1 MMQPKV
7 HNNFISRHTD
17 IIVALGVI
25 SIVIMMII
33 PLPTSLL
40 DVLIVFNITCSLTIL
55 LVSMYNKE
63 PLDFSVF
70 PSILLIMT
78 LYRLALN
85 ISSTRLIL
93 LNADAGEVI
102 EQFGNFV
109 VGGNAFVG
117 FVIFLILVIIQFI
130 VITKGA
136 ERVAEVAARFTLDA
150 MPGKQ
155 MSIDADLNAGL
166 ITEDQARQRRTKI
179 QREADFYGAM
189 DGASKFVK
197 GDAIASIIIT
207 IINIVCGMAIGML
220 QRKMGGIAEVAQ
232 TYTLLTVGDGLVSQ
246 IPALLL
252 STATGIIVTR
262 AASENSLGEDLTGQ
276 IFSNPKVL
284 GIASGVLILLGMVPG
299 LPTFP
304 FLFLGVI
311 AAILAYTLRVNQR
324 NQLQEGAAAA
334 ESAEVSEIKKPDSVY
349 SLLQV
354 DPVELEMG
362 YGLIPLVDAG
372 QGGDLLDRIVM
383 IRRQCALELGLVI
396 PPIRVRD
403 NMQLAPNNYVLKLRG
418 VPLAQGEI
426 MLNQYMAMGGEGDLP
441 GIPTKEPAFGLPA
454 KWIGP
459 SVREQAELTGYT
471 VVDPPSV
478 LATHITEFLKNN
490 AADILSRQDIK
501 ALLDNLKKEYPAV
514 VDEIMPNILSLA
526 DIHKVLANLLRER
539 VPIRDL
545 VLILEALGDWGPVT
559 KDPELLTEYVRQ
571 KLARQ
576 IAQLYVD
583 EQGKIYCLTLD
594 PRLEQIIM
602 QSIQTGEH
610 GNYLAIDPGVAQ
622 QIIAELAG
630 MLEKNGFMGKQI
642 IVLASSPLRSYF
654 RKLVERYLPAIP
666 ILSYNEIPANIE
678 IESLGMVKINAG

>member
-1 MMQPKV
+1 MAQPMLS
-7 HNNFISRHTD
+7 NNMISRHTD
-17 IIVALGVI
+17 IIVALGII

-33 PLPTSLL
+33 PLPTALL

-63 PLDFSVF
+63 PLDLSVF
-70 PSILLIMT
+70 PSLLLVMT

-85 ISSTRLIL
+85 VSSTRLIL
-93 LNADAGEVI
+93 LNADAGRVI
-102 EQFGNFV
+102 EQFGQFV
-109 VGGNAFVG
+109 VGGNVFVG

-166 ITEDQARQRRTKI
+166 ITEDEARERRMKI

-197 GDAIASIIIT
+197 GDAIAGIIIV
-207 IINIVCGMAIGML
+207 IINVLGGMAVGL
-220 QRKMGGIAEVAQ
+220 FQKDMGGIQEVAQ
-232 TYTLLTVGDGLVSQ
+232 VYTLLTVGDGLVCQ

-262 AASENSLGEDLTGQ
+262 AASEHSLGEDLTSQ
-276 IFSNPKVL
+276 IFSNPKVMA
-284 GIASGVLILLGMVPG
+284 IASGVLCFLAMVPG
-299 LPTFP
+299 LPKLP
-304 FLFLGVI
+304 FLLLG
-311 AAILAYTLRVNQR
+311 ILAGVLAYSLYKCDKY
-324 NQLQEGAAAA
+324 LQQEAAVTP
-334 ESAEVSEIKKPDSVY
+334 ESLEATEMKKPDSVY
-349 SLLQV
+349 SLLHV

-362 YGLIPLVDAG
+362 YGLIPLVDTG
-372 QGGDLLDRIVM
+372 QGGDLLERIVM

-426 MLNQYMAMGGEGDLP
+426 MLNQYLAMGGEGDLP

-454 KWIGP
+454 VWIGP
-459 SVREQAELTGYT
+459 SLREQAELSGFT

-490 AADILSRQDIK
+490 APDILSRQDVK
-501 ALLDNLKKEYPAV
+501 GLLDNLKKEYPAV
-514 VDEIMPNILSLA
+514 VEEVVPNLLSLA
-526 DIHKVLANLLRER
+526 EVHKVLANLLRER
-539 VPIRDL
+539 IPIRDL
-545 VLILEALGDWGPVT
+545 VLILEALGDWSPYT
-559 KDPELLTEYVRQ
+559 KDPDLLTEYVRQ

-576 IAQLYVD
+576 IAQLYTD
-583 EQGKIYCLTLD
+583 DQGKINCLTLD
-594 PRLEQIIM
+594 PRLEQIIAE
-602 QSIQTGEH
+602 SIQSGEH
-610 GNYLAIDPGVAQ
+610 GHYLAIDPATGQ
-622 QIIAELAG
+622 FIIQELAG
-630 MLEKNGFMGKQI
+630 MLEKKGFLGKQLV
-642 IVLASSPLRSYF
+642 VLTSSSIRMYF
-654 RKLVERYLPAIP
+654 RKLVERYMPAIP
-666 ILSYNEIPANIE
+666 ILSFNEIPANVE